1 MKIARLSF
9 LRLGYA
15 GSIVLI
21 VVSTVGSGARA
32 DHFGPDQA
40 GVVADADDDVD
51 AGDAAAGR
59 AGKDCGDAGGTAG
72 ADAIDDG
79 RAQAAKP
86 TSSTVKSCVASTMTP
101 TDLLNQAQQ
110 KGGMTCKFTN
120 QQVTASAISFDI
132 SCTTTQG
139 TASGHAQFTM
149 ADSEHRHRND
159 PYDGGDERERTFDE
173 CDHGRHVDLYVPG
186 RGLRRREAGFPGG
199 SDGAVSAQPRPEV

>member
-21 VVSTVGSGARA
+21 VVSTVGAHAQTTSAPIKQGLWQTQMTMSMQVTLPPDVEAKIAAMPAAQQAQMRSMMG
-32 DHFGPDQA
+32 GP
-40 GVVADADDDVD
+40 G
-51 AGDAAAGR
+51 
-59 AGKDCGDAGGTAG
+59 
-72 ADAIDDG
+72 
-79 RAQAAKP
+79 AKP
-86 TSSTVKSCVASTMTP
+86 TTSTVKSCVASTMTP
-101 TDLLNQAQQ
+101 SDLLNQAQQ

-149 ADSEHRHRND
+149 ADSE
-159 PYDGGDERERTFDE
+159 RERTVDE
-173 CDHGRHVDLYVPG
+173 CDHGRHIDLYVPG
-186 RGLRRREAGFPGG
+186 RGLRRREAGFAGG

>member
-21 VVSTVGSGARA
+21 VVSTVGAHAQTTSAPIKQGLWQTQMTMSMQMALPPDVEAKIAAMPAAQQAQMRSMMG
-32 DHFGPDQA
+32 GP
-40 GVVADADDDVD
+40 G
-51 AGDAAAGR
+51 
-59 AGKDCGDAGGTAG
+59 
-72 ADAIDDG
+72 
-79 RAQAAKP
+79 AKP
-86 TSSTVKSCVASTMTP
+86 TTSTVKSCVASTMTP
-101 TDLLNQAQQ
+101 SDLLNQAQQ

-149 ADSEHRHRND
+149 ADSEHRTGTTHMTVAMSANGQSMNATM
-159 PYDGGDERERTFDE
+159 DGTSTYTYLGADCGDVKPDSP
-173 CDHGRHVDLYVPG
+173 V
-186 RGLRRREAGFPGG
+186 
-199 SDGAVSAQPRPEV
+199 AVTGQ

>member
-21 VVSTVGSGARA
+21 VVSTVGAHAQTTSAPIKQGLWQTQMTMSMQVTLPPDVEAKIAAMPAAQQAQMRSMMG
-32 DHFGPDQA
+32 GP
-40 GVVADADDDVD
+40 G
-51 AGDAAAGR
+51 
-59 AGKDCGDAGGTAG
+59 
-72 ADAIDDG
+72 
-79 RAQAAKP
+79 AKP
-86 TSSTVKSCVASTMTP
+86 TTSTVKSCVASTMTP
-101 TDLLNQAQQ
+101 SDLLNQAQQ

-149 ADSEHRHRND
+149 ADSEHRTGTTHMTVAMSANGQSMNATM
-159 PYDGGDERERTFDE
+159 DGTSTYTYLGADCGDVKPDSP
-173 CDHGRHVDLYVPG
+173 V
-186 RGLRRREAGFPGG
+186 
-199 SDGAVSAQPRPEV
+199 AVTGQ

>member
-21 VVSTVGSGARA
+21 VVSTVGAHAQTTSAPIKQGLWQTQMTMSMQVTLPPDVEAKIAAMPAAQQAQMRSMMG
-32 DHFGPDQA
+32 GP
-40 GVVADADDDVD
+40 G
-51 AGDAAAGR
+51 
-59 AGKDCGDAGGTAG
+59 
-72 ADAIDDG
+72 
-79 RAQAAKP
+79 AKP
-86 TSSTVKSCVASTMTP
+86 TTSTVKSCVASTMTP
-101 TDLLNQAQQ
+101 SDLLNQAQQ

-149 ADSEHRHRND
+149 ADSEHRTGTTHMTVAMSANGQSMNATM
-159 PYDGGDERERTFDE
+159 DGTSIYTYLGADCGDVKPDSP
-173 CDHGRHVDLYVPG
+173 V
-186 RGLRRREAGFPGG
+186 
-199 SDGAVSAQPRPEV
+199 AVTGQ